1 MRLSSS
7 IGVLSWAVRQSAEV
21 ENAMTAVEDMAE
33 CIHLPSEAQDMVQT
47 EPGGDGGG
55 SHGAYG
61 KCVEAAANGG
71 AGGLVAP
78 PPGWPAAGALAF
90 KGVVARYKPELR
102 AVLDGVSFE
111 LQPGNMMGVVRGGAA
126 QAGPT

>member
-1 MRLSSS
+1 MKNRRARRRRPQA
-7 IGVLSWAVRQSAEV
+7 GRVT
-21 ENAMTAVEDMAE
+21 TA
-33 CIHLPSEAQDMVQT
+33 L
-47 EPGGDGGG
+47 
-55 SHGAYG
+55 
-61 KCVEAAANGG
+61 
-71 AGGLVAP
+71 AP